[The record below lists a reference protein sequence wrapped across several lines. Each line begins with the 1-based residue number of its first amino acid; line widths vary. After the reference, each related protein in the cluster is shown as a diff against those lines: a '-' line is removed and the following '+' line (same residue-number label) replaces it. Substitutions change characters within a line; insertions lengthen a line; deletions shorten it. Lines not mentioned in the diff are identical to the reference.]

1 MVMRFRPGKL
11 VGNPTVNRLHHRQDA
26 LFGQKVQYPVDSS
39 PAQSR
44 SDAVYMLV
52 HCFGRNMFTQLTD
65 GVEDKLPLGRDPVA
79 GLT

>member
-1 MVMRFRPGKL
+1 MVVGFRPGNL
-11 VGNPTVNRLHHRQDA
+11 IGSPTVDHLYHRQDA
-26 LFGQKVQYPVDSS
+26 LLGQKVQYPVDSS

-44 SDAVYMLV
+44 SDAVYMFV

-65 GVEDKLPLGRDPVA
+65 GVEDKLALGRHPVA